1 MDGSTKAM
9 AADSPQNSLSTGRP
23 LKLAILLAV
32 VLHLAFLLAEI
43 SRPENEPA
51 PVIEITLD
59 APQDEHTRD
68 AGEQLDPNAQ
78 HMPTQTRIAAE
89 AGADASSDTTLDQ
102 GQGLQQKGAW
112 AASDANR
119 AIPTQDRIDQLYE
132 QVNAALR
139 TGYVTSRTLG
149 GPEGR
154 YLAEWKRQVEVYGNH
169 HYPQALVQQN
179 ISGQII
185 LEVTVGKR
193 GQVLNLAIRRS
204 SGNATLD
211 NAARNLLQAAAPYPA
226 FPAELAESRDRLVIT
241 RTWVFTSE
249 RQLRNE
255 MPETGAS
262 P

>member
-1 MDGSTKAM
+1 MDGPTTVM
-9 AADSPQNSLSTGRP
+9 AAESQHSSLRTGRP
-23 LKLAILLAV
+23 LKLAIVLAIG
-32 VLHLAFLLAEI
+32 LHLAFLLAEI
-43 SRPENEPA
+43 SRPEKDPA

-59 APQDEHTRD
+59 APRDEQNRD
-68 AGEQLDPNAQ
+68 AGEQLDPKAQ
-78 HMPTQTRIAAE
+78 HIPTQTRIAAQ
-89 AGADASSDTTLDQ
+89 AGADAASDTTLDQ
-102 GQGLQQKGAW
+102 GQGLQHNGAW
-112 AASDANR
+112 AATDANR
-119 AIPTQDRIDQLYE
+119 PIPTQDRIDQLYE
-132 QVNAALR
+132 QVNTALR

-193 GQVLNLAIRRS
+193 GHVLNLAIRRS

-211 NAARNLLQAAAPYPA
+211 NAARNLLQAAAPYPP
-226 FPAELAESRDRLVIT
+226 FPTELAEKHDRLVIT

-249 RQLRNE
+249 RQLHNE
-255 MPETGAS
+255 APGARTT